1 MWDILENMLVYK
13 KLCELFNVAEGLPFF
28 FNDKEM
34 FFNLLDVYGGKKLQI
49 GKNRVE
55 VELLKVMIKM
65 YKDRE
70 NGVRDSWFKGMS
82 SVELKRLKQINNRIS
97 KSNKE
102 FSPEFKEW
110 CKIVNK
116 KVGEILKKN
125 KRKRKEVHNSCYFL

>member
-1 MWDILENMLVYK
+1 MWDILENMLIYK

-49 GKNRVE
+49 GRNKVE

-65 YKDRE
+65 YEDRK

-82 SVELKRLKQINNRIS
+82 IVELKRLKQINNKI
-97 KSNKE
+97 KKNNKE
-102 FSPEFKEW
+102 FSPEFKMW

-116 KVGEILKKN
+116 KVEEILKKS
-125 KRKRKEVHNSCYFL
+125 KRKKKGVKNG

>member
-49 GKNRVE
+49 GRNRVE

-65 YKDRE
+65 YGDRK
-70 NGVRDSWFKGMS
+70 NGVRDSWFKDMS
-82 SVELKRLKQINNRIS
+82 VIELKRLKQISNKIS
-97 KSNKE
+97 KNNKE
-102 FSPEFKEW
+102 FSPEFKGW

-116 KVGEILKKN
+116 KVGDILKKS
-125 KRKRKEVHNSCYFL
+125 KIKKKEVKNDK